1 MESQLSGRLILTI
14 LFATLATPALAQ
26 SSIAI
31 PEPSDAALFVIAVV
45 GLIVGRQSSRR
56 RPPRDDS

>member
-1 MESQLSGRLILTI
+1 MESPLPTRLIITV
-14 LFATLATPALAQ
+14 LFAMLATPALAQ

-56 RPPRDDS
+56 RPPADDV